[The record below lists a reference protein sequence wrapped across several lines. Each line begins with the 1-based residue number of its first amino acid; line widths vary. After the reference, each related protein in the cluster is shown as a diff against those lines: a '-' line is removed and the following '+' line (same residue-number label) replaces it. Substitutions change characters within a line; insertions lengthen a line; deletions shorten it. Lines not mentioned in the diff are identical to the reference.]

1 MYEKVGGDRNFEP
14 QKHTQSNKITFP
26 FGDCIFSED
35 LHPDV
40 DPNKSDFFTRVPRS
54 PPATSTRSRFE
65 SGFEGVTLM
74 EVDCLF
80 PLDERSSIVPDK

>member
-1 MYEKVGGDRNFEP
+1 MRKSVVIAILSHKNTHNRI
-14 QKHTQSNKITFP
+14 KLP
-26 FGDCIFSED
+26 FLSATVFFSED